1 MSRDKKNILIK
12 NNNKKINYQ
21 INWDD
26 YLNKISSNKK
36 NIDQI

>member
-1 MSRDKKNILIK
+1 MSRDRKNILIK

-26 YLNKISSNKK
+26 YLNKINSNKK
-36 NIDQI
+36 NIYQI